1 MTEAIAGGPVAW
13 GTGRGRWVIAAT
25 VAGSGM
31 AFLDGTVVNVALPR
45 IGTDLNAD
53 LAGLQWVLNGYMLTL
68 ASLILLSGSLGDRYG
83 RRRVF
88 LIGVVW
94 FALAS
99 ALCAAAPTV
108 GVLIIARAL
117 QGVGAA
123 LLTPGS
129 LALLESEFRA
139 GDRARAIG
147 TWSGLTGVA
156 NAVGPFIG
164 GWLVDVGSW
173 RYIFL
178 LNLPLAAF
186 VVAVTVKHVPESRDT
201 AAGGRLDYAGAALT
215 VAGLGGTTYALT
227 EAGSRGFGAPTV
239 WAPLAVGVLGL
250 AGFVLRVRGARAP
263 LIPPVLFRVRQFVAA
278 NMVTAA
284 VYAGLGSVFFL
295 LVVYLQTALG
305 YSALA
310 AGVASL
316 PITILMLTLSGTSGH
331 LAERIGPRLQM
342 SAGPLVMA
350 AGMLLLLRAGPGSGY
365 VTAVLP
371 AVLVLGL
378 GLASTVA
385 PLTATA
391 LGAADERHAGIA
403 SGVNNAVARAA
414 QLTAVA
420 VVPLAAG
427 LSGDAYRDPAAF
439 TGGFRTAM
447 VITACVV
454 AAGGLLAL
462 AMIRNPHRPAAPP
475 GPETTREPE
484 PPRPTR
490 YHCGLDGTPLHG
502 CPRAVTSAGERSG

>member
-1 MTEAIAGGPVAW
+1 MTEAVAGGPIAW

-31 AFLDGTVVNVALPR
+31 AFLDGTVVNVALPT
-45 IGTDLNAD
+45 IGEDMGAD

-68 ASLILLSGSLGDRYG
+68 ASLILLSGSLGDRFG
-83 RRRVF
+83 RRRIF
-88 LIGVVW
+88 LIGVIW
-94 FALAS
+94 FAVAS

-108 GVLIIARAL
+108 VVLIIARAL

-129 LALLESEFRA
+129 LALLESEFRTA
-139 GDRARAIG
+139 DRARAIG

-156 NAVGPFIG
+156 NAVGPFLG

-173 RYIFL
+173 RFIFL

-186 VVAVTVKHVPESRDT
+186 VILVTVRHVPESRD
-201 AAGGRLDYAGAALT
+201 AEPSGRLDYLGAALT
-215 VAGLGGTTYALT
+215 VVGLGGTTYGLT
-227 EAGSRGFGAPTV
+227 EAGQRGFAAPVV
-239 WAPLAVGVLGL
+239 WVALLIGVGGL
-250 AGFVLRVRGARAP
+250 AGFVIRILRARSP
-263 LIPPVLFRVRQFVAA
+263 LIPPALFRVRQFTAA
-278 NMVTAA
+278 NLVTAT
-284 VYAGLGSVFFL
+284 VYAALGSVFFL
-295 LVVYLQTALG
+295 LVVFLQTALG
-305 YSALA
+305 YTALE
-310 AGVASL
+310 AGIASL

-331 LAERIGPRLQM
+331 LAEKLGPRLQM

-350 AGMLLLLRAGPGSGY
+350 VGVLLLLRVSPGDAYFTS
-365 VTAVLP
+365 VLP
-371 AVLVLGL
+371 AILVLGL

-427 LSGDAYRDPAAF
+427 LSGDAYRQPAAF
-439 TGGFRTAM
+439 TGGFHTAM
-447 VITACVV
+447 LITACVV
-454 AAGGLLAL
+454 GAGGLLAL
-462 AMIRNPHRPAAPP
+462 ATIRNQVHAKPEAAPP
-475 GPETTREPE
+475 PVT
-484 PPRPTR
+484 
-490 YHCGLDGTPLHG
+490 YHCAMDGTPLTG
-502 CPRAVTSAGERSG
+502 CPRAAQDPDDRAA

>member
-1 MTEAIAGGPVAW
+1 MTEAIAGGQVVW

-31 AFLDGTVVNVALPR
+31 AFLDGTVVNVALPT
-45 IGTDLNAD
+45 IGDELGAD

-88 LIGVVW
+88 LTGVVW
-94 FALAS
+94 FAVAS
-99 ALCAAAPTV
+99 VLCAAAPDV
-108 GVLIIARAL
+108 VVLVIARAL

-129 LALLESEFRA
+129 LALLESEFRTQ
-139 GDRARAIG
+139 DRARAIG

-156 NAVGPFIG
+156 NAVGPFLG

-173 RYIFL
+173 RLIFL
-178 LNLPLAAF
+178 LNVPLAVF
-186 VVAVTVKHVPESRDT
+186 VVAATVRHVPESRDD
-201 AAGGRLDYAGAALT
+201 AYEGRLDFVGAGLT
-215 VAGLGGTTYALT
+215 VVGLGGTTYGLIG
-227 EAGSRGFGAPTV
+227 AGGHGFAAPQV
-239 WAPLAVGVLGL
+239 WAPLAIGVLAL
-250 AGFVLRVRGARAP
+250 AAFVVRVRWARSP
-263 LIPPVLFRVRQFVAA
+263 LVPPSLFRIRQFSAA
-278 NMVTAA
+278 NLVTAT

-295 LVVYLQTALG
+295 LVVFLQTVLG
-305 YSALA
+305 YTALE

-316 PITILMLTLSGTSGH
+316 PITLLMLTLSGRSGH

-350 AGMLLLLRAGPGSGY
+350 AGMLLLLRIGPGDAYWSS
-365 VTAVLP
+365 VLP

-427 LSGDAYRDPAAF
+427 LSGDAYRDAGAF
-439 TGGFRTAM
+439 SDGFRMAM
-447 VITACVV
+447 IITAAIV
-454 AAGGLLAL
+454 AAGGVLAA
-462 AMIRNPHRPAAPP
+462 AMIRNPRRAAPP
-475 GPETTREPE
+475 EPKAD
-484 PPRPTR
+484 R
-490 YHCGLDGTPLHG
+490 YSCGLDGPPLSG
-502 CPRAVTSAGERSG
+502 CPRALRDQDA